1 MKYILFFIPILC
13 FFGFV
18 SLDTPEKITT
28 KEELGKKLF
37 FEKKLSQDNKISCGS
52 CHIPSFAFADTV
64 PLSRGVGGRFGKR
77 NTPSAMNMASR
88 ELFFFDGRANT
99 LEEQAVFPIED
110 HNEMAILMDDAV
122 VKIASDKTYQNLFK
136 KLYNSE
142 VKREHILNAISEFE
156 RSLESS
162 SPFDE
167 YMQGNS
173 NAISASARRGHS
185 LFTKKENRCFECHF
199 TPDFTG
205 DEFRNVG
212 LFDNQKYKDSGRYLI
227 TKNINDLGKFKVP
240 GLRNVAITM
249 PYMHDGSMKT
259 LREVIEHYSD
269 IHNKV
274 PRPIN
279 ADSLLLAPIKLT
291 VQDITDIEN
300 FLISLTDKRFNNL
313 LYAKYPNHRRRK

>member
-18 SLDTPEKITT
+18 SRDIPHKIAT

-77 NTPSAMNMASR
+77 NTPSAMNMAFR
-88 ELFFFDGRANT
+88 ELFFFDGRAKT

-136 KLYNSE
+136 KLYSSE

-173 NAISASARRGHS
+173 NAISASARRGHL

-205 DEFRNVG
+205 DEFRNIG

-269 IHNKV
+269 IYNKV
-274 PRPIN
+274 PHPIN
-279 ADSLLLAPIKLT
+279 ADSLVLTPIKLT

-313 LYAKYPNHRRRK
+313 LYAKYPNHRRGK

>member
-1 MKYILFFIPILC
+1 MKYFLFFIPSLC

-18 SLDTPEKITT
+18 SFGNPKKIIT
-28 KEELGKKLF
+28 KEELGEKLF
-37 FEKKLSQDNKISCGS
+37 FEKRLSQDNKISCGS
-52 CHIPSFAFADTV
+52 CHLPNFAFADTV
-64 PLSRGVGGRFGKR
+64 SLSRGVGGRFGRR

-88 ELFFFDGRANT
+88 ELFFFDGRAKT

-122 VKIASDKTYQNLFK
+122 LKIASDKTYQNLFK

-162 SPFDE
+162 SPFDD

-173 NAISASARRGHS
+173 NAISASAKRGHS
-185 LFTKKENRCFECHF
+185 VFTKKENRCFECHF

-212 LFDNQKYKDSGRYLI
+212 LFDNKKYKDSGRYLI
-227 TKNINDLGKFKVP
+227 TKNVNDLGKFKVP
-240 GLRNVAITM
+240 GLRNVAVTM

-259 LREVIEHYSD
+259 LREVIEYYND
-269 IHNKV
+269 IHKTV
-274 PRPIN
+274 ASPIN
-279 ADSLLLAPIKLT
+279 ADSLVLTPIKLST
-291 VQDITDIEN
+291 QDITDIEA
-300 FLISLTDKRFNNL
+300 FLISLTDKRFNKL
-313 LYAKYPNHRRRK
+313 LYAKYPHHRRRK